1 MRNRSYLARI
11 TGRWALLTL
20 SFAGLLFFTAG
31 TTEIA
36 SLRAYIT
43 AFSGLLLV
51 TMLAV
56 HPELAEERVHAHEGS
71 LDSGARL
78 ATGFLFL
85 VTLMAAALDVGRLHE
100 SDAVPAGV
108 RLAALA
114 VFSAAIAFQSSAMI
128 VNPFFSPA
136 LRLQKERN
144 HRIVTRGPYRL
155 VRHPGYLGML
165 IAVPASALALGSW
178 LALFPGA
185 AFSAVVIR
193 RAACEEQFLK
203 VNLPGYT
210 DYSGKVR
217 YRLLPGIW

>member
-1 MRNRSYLARI
+1 MRNRSYLAR
-11 TGRWALLTL
+11 TTARWALLTL

-85 VTLMAAALDVGRLHE
+85 VTVTAAAMDLGRLHK
-100 SDAVPAGV
+100 SDTVPAGV
-108 RLAALA
+108 GLAALA
-114 VFSAAIAFQSSAMI
+114 VFSTGIAFQASAMI
-128 VNPFFSPA
+128 VNPFFSPVV
-136 LRLQKERN
+136 RLQIERN
-144 HRIVTRGPYRL
+144 HRIITRGPYGL
-155 VRHPGYLGML
+155 VRHPGYLAML
-165 IAVPASALALGSW
+165 IAIPASALALGSW
-178 LALFPGA
+178 LALIPGL
-185 AFSAVVIR
+185 AFSVVIIR
-193 RAACEEQFLK
+193 RTACEDQFLK

-210 DYSGKVR
+210 DYGGKVP
-217 YRLLPGIW
+217 YRLFPGIW

>member
-1 MRNRSYLARI
+1 MRDRSYVIR
-11 TGRWALLTL
+11 TFGRWALLTF
-20 SFAGLLFFTAG
+20 SFALLLFFATG

-43 AFSGLLLV
+43 TFSGLLLV

-56 HPELAEERVHAHEGS
+56 HPDLAQERVHAHEGA

-85 VTLMAAALDVGRLHE
+85 VTVTAAAVDVGRLHE

-114 VFSAAIAFQSSAMI
+114 VFSAAIAFQASAMI
-128 VNPFFSPA
+128 VNPFFSPVI
-136 LRLQKERN
+136 RLQRQRN
-144 HRIVTRGPYRL
+144 HRLITQGPYRL
-155 VRHPGYLGML
+155 LRHPGYVGMVVA
-165 IAVPASALALGSW
+165 IPASALALGSW
-178 LALFPGA
+178 LALIPGL
-185 AFSAVVIR
+185 AFSAVIIR
-193 RAACEEQFLK
+193 RTACEDQFLK

>member
-1 MRNRSYLARI
+1 MRNRSYLAR
-11 TGRWALLTL
+11 TTARWALLTL

-56 HPELAEERVHAHEGS
+56 HPDLAEERVHAHEGS

-85 VTLMAAALDVGRLHE
+85 VTLMAAAVDVGRLHE

-114 VFSAAIAFQSSAMI
+114 VFSAAIAVQASAMI
-128 VNPFFSPA
+128 VNPFFSPVI
-136 LRLQKERN
+136 RLQKERN
-144 HRIVTRGPYRL
+144 HRIVTCGPYRL
-155 VRHPGYLGML
+155 LRHPGYLGML
-165 IAVPASALALGSW
+165 IAIPASALALGSW
-178 LALFPGA
+178 LALIPGL
-185 AFSAVVIR
+185 AFSGVIIR
-193 RAACEEQFLK
+193 RTACEDRFLK
-203 VNLPGYT
+203 VNLPGYAGYT
-210 DYSGKVR
+210 GKVR

>member
-1 MRNRSYLARI
+1 
-11 TGRWALLTL
+11 L

-56 HPELAEERVHAHEGS
+56 HPDLAEQRVHAHEGS

-85 VTLMAAALDVGRLHE
+85 VTLMTAALDVGRLHE
-100 SDAVPAGV
+100 SSTVQPGL

-114 VFSAAIAFQSSAMI
+114 VFSAALAFQASAMI
-128 VNPFFSPA
+128 VNPFFSPVI
-136 LRLQKERN
+136 RLQRERN
-144 HRIVTRGPYRL
+144 HRIITRGPYRL
-155 VRHPGYLGML
+155 LRHPGYLGMVVA
-165 IAVPASALALGSW
+165 IPASALALGSW
-178 LALFPGA
+178 LALLPGL
-185 AFSAVVIR
+185 AFSVVIIR
-193 RAACEEQFLK
+193 RTACEDQFLR
-203 VNLPGYT
+203 VSLPGYT

>member
-1 MRNRSYLARI
+1 MRNRSYLAR
-11 TGRWALLTL
+11 TTARWALLTL

-43 AFSGLLLV
+43 AFSGLILV

-85 VTLMAAALDVGRLHE
+85 LTVTAAALDVGRLHE
-100 SDAVPAGV
+100 SDTVQPGL

-114 VFSAAIAFQSSAMI
+114 VFSAALAFQASAMI
-128 VNPFFSPA
+128 VNPFFSPVIC
-136 LRLQKERN
+136 LQKERN

-155 VRHPGYLGML
+155 LRHPGYLGML
-165 IAVPASALALGSW
+165 LAIPASALALGSW
-178 LALFPGA
+178 LALIPGF
-185 AFSAVVIR
+185 AFSGVIIR
-193 RAACEEQFLK
+193 RTACEDQFLK

-210 DYSGKVR
+210 GYTAKVR